1 MRSAFG
7 PLMANTFMCNI
18 KEQLTNQ
25 NKMTA
30 FYNRYVDDTLRKMRD
45 ISSASEVL
53 SKLNEIHP
61 SVSFTMELEDNGKLS
76 FIGMVIIRKG
86 PRLDTKIYVIPTTTA
101 PLLYYQSHADVKY
114 KHYLM
119 NTMLDRAFKLSSN
132 CQFFNQE
139 CERLERVFTCLHYPE
154 ILVDSNIRNF
164 IETKVMENACSKHW
178 VYDEQDAPIRIVLPV
193 KD

>member
-1 MRSAFG
+1 MGSAFG
-7 PLMANTFMCNI
+7 PLTANTFMCNVE
-18 KEQLTNQ
+18 EQLTNQ

-61 SVSFTMELEDNGKLS
+61 SLSFTMELEDNGKLP

-86 PRLDTKIYVIPTTTA
+86 PRLDTKIYVKPTNTV

-114 KHYLM
+114 KHSLM
-119 NTMLDRAFKLSSN
+119 NTMLDRRFKLSSN
-132 CQFFNQE
+132 CQYFHQE
-139 CERLERVFTCLHYPE
+139 CERLKIKGPLLACI
-154 ILVDSNIRNF
+154 ILKS
-164 IETKVMENACSKHW
+164 S
-178 VYDEQDAPIRIVLPV
+178 
-193 KD
+193 

>member
-1 MRSAFG
+1 MGSAFG
-7 PLMANTFMCNI
+7 PLMANTFICNVE
-18 KEQLTNQ
+18 EQLTNQ

-61 SVSFTMELEDNGKLS
+61 LLSFTMELEDNGKLP

-86 PRLDTKIYVIPTTTA
+86 PRLNTEIYVKPTNTA

-114 KHYLM
+114 KHPLM

-132 CQFFNQE
+132 CQFFLQE
-139 CERLERVFTCLHYPE
+139 CERLKRVFTCLHYPE

-178 VYDEQDAPIRIVLPV
+178 VSDEQDAPIRIVLPF